1 MRMSIE
7 DVAEVAVWA
16 REYLEGLKKE
26 QKEKIEVIHDLF
38 VWLMGKASEAIGER
52 NE

>member
-1 MRMSIE
+1 MKMSIE

-26 QKEKIEVIHDLF
+26 QKEKIEVIRDLYL
-38 VWLMGKASEAIGER
+38 WLKEKASEAIGECD
-52 NE
+52 E